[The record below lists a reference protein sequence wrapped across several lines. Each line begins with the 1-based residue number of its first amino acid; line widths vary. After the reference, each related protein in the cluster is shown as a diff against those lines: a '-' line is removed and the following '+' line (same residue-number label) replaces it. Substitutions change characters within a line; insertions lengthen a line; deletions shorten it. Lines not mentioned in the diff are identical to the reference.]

1 MKMKFRDIAAAAT
14 AALAILAIFPGCT
27 QESTTT
33 SSDASQPEV
42 AVAQLPAP
50 TPGADTQ
57 PDFASPEDA
66 AKALAD
72 AVRAADPGAIL
83 ALLGPDS
90 DEWLFS
96 GDDVADRE
104 DWRRF
109 LEAWDQYHALNQA
122 GDDLAMLV
130 VGEDKWPFPA
140 PIVKLDQRWVFDAA
154 AGRAEVTARRV
165 GGNELATIQTLLAI
179 LDAQREYAANDL
191 DGDGFTDYARQL
203 ISSPGE
209 KDGLYWPVAPGEPP
223 SPVGELI
230 GIASE
235 EGYRMREEGEPP
247 SPYHGYHYRLL
258 TEQGADAPGG
268 AYDYLVNGRLIGGF
282 AVLAY
287 PARYGVSGI
296 MTLMVNQ
303 DATVYQADLGEDTA
317 ALAKAMTAFNPGE
330 SWSKV
335 D

>member
-1 MKMKFRDIAAAAT
+1 MKMKFRDIAAAVT
-14 AALAILAIFPGCT
+14 VALVILALFPGCT

-33 SSDASQPEV
+33 TGDASQPEE
-42 AVAQLPAP
+42 AVPQVPI
-50 TPGADTQ
+50 TPSAAVTQ
-57 PDFASPEDA
+57 PDFASPQDA

-109 LEAWDQYHALNQA
+109 LEAWDQSHALNRA
-122 GDDLAMLV
+122 DDDLAILV
-130 VGEDKWPFPA
+130 VGEDQWPFPA
-140 PIVKLDQRWVFDAA
+140 PIVRRGERWIFDAA
-154 AGRAEVTARRV
+154 AGRQEVMARRV
-165 GGNELATIQTLLAI
+165 GRNELDTIQTLLAI
-179 LDAQREYAANDL
+179 LDAQREYASNDL
-191 DGDGFTDYARQL
+191 DGDGFNDYAKQL
-203 ISSPGE
+203 ISSPGK
-209 KDGLYWPVAPGEPP
+209 KDGLYWPVAPEQPP

-230 GIASE
+230 GTASE
-235 EGYRMREEGEPP
+235 EGYRVRQEGEQPR
-247 SPYHGYHYRLL
+247 PYHGYYYRLL

-287 PARYGVSGI
+287 PARYGVSGV
-296 MTLMVNQ
+296 MTLMVNH
-303 DATVYQADLGEDTA
+303 DATVYQQDLGEDTA
-317 ALAKAMTAFNPGE
+317 TLAKAMTSFNPGE